1 MKTDAKGAA
10 MEIKRTTIPGLTF
23 SVVVEEVNHRDALG
37 GLICYLASLYRLDP
51 KTQARH
57 LVRRSRIPGAA
68 AEMRNEFQ
76 HDGIR
81 AFRRLEAIA

>member
-1 MKTDAKGAA
+1 

-51 KTQARH
+51 KTKARH

-76 HDGIR
+76 RDGIQ
-81 AFRRLEAIA
+81 AFRRLEATV

>member
-1 MKTDAKGAA
+1 

-23 SVVVEEVNHRDALG
+23 AVEVEEVNYRDHSG

-51 KTQARH
+51 KTKARH

-68 AEMRNEFQ
+68 EHMRREFQ
-76 HDGIR
+76 QGGIK
-81 AFRRLEAIA
+81 AFRRVEATA

>member
-1 MKTDAKGAA
+1 MQIRT
-10 MEIKRTTIPGLTF
+10 TTIPGLTF
-23 SVVVEEVNHRDALG
+23 SVQIEEVNHRDQFG
-37 GLICYLASLYRLDP
+37 GLICYLASLYRLDS

-76 HDGIR
+76 QGGIQ
-81 AFRRLEAIA
+81 AFRRLEATA

>member
-1 MKTDAKGAA
+1 MQIRT
-10 MEIKRTTIPGLTF
+10 TTIPGLTF
-23 SVVVEEVNHRDALG
+23 CVQVEEVNHRDQFG

-76 HDGIR
+76 RDGIQ
-81 AFRRLEAIA
+81 AFRRLEATA